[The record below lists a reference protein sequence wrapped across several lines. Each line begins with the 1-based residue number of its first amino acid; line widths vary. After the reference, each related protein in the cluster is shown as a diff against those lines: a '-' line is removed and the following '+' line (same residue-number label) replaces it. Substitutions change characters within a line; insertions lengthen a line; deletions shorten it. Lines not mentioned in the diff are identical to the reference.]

1 MSNEPIFKECLEWIL
16 ENIHKPFVD
25 TATIEHRIIHTL
37 RLGHLASENS
47 INKSDNR

>member
-47 INKSDNR
+47 INKSESR

>member
-37 RLGHLASENS
+37 HVGNTIDTPIE
-47 INKSDNR
+47 KSDKR